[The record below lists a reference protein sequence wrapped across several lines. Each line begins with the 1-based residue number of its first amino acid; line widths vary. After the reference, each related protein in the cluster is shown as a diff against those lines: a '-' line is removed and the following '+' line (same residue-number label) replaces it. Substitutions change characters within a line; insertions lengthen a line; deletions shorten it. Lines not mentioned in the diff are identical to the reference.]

1 MELNDVAYVP
11 SFTKNLVSGIQIMR
25 QGYKQVI
32 ENNSLKIY
40 KNDILVA
47 TGGYDSETGLLKMD
61 TEIPQSS
68 NFAHSTVSAD
78 YKTIHSRLGHPGHQL
93 LLNTLNATDGIKI
106 TGKIEEQD
114 CEICTLTKM
123 RKTNI
128 RKSGS
133 IPTDYLEV
141 IESDTQGPFPIIGS
155 DGTRNNV
162 KFVDKKSRYVKM
174 ETIAN
179 REATTILDAFKRF
192 KSRMETI
199 TNKTVKNIRT
209 DQGTEY
215 KGEFLKYL
223 ENNGIVKQTGTAYE
237 HTHPGQMERIHQTI
251 MYDNGT
257 CNDEK
262 FKITAKILYGSTIN
276 NCLSLQ

>member
-1 MELNDVAYVP
+1 
-11 SFTKNLVSGIQIMR
+11 
-25 QGYKQVI
+25 
-32 ENNSLKIY
+32 
-40 KNDILVA
+40 
-47 TGGYDSETGLLKMD
+47 MD
-61 TEIPQSS
+61 TKIPQSS
-68 NFAHSTVSAD
+68 NFAHSTISAD

-93 LLNTLNATDGIKI
+93 LLNTINATDGIKI
-106 TGKIEEQD
+106 TGKTEEED
-114 CEICTLTKM
+114 CEICTLTKT

-128 RKSGS
+128 RKYGS
-133 IPTDYLEV
+133 TPTDYLEV

-215 KGEFLKYL
+215 KGEFL
-223 ENNGIVKQTGTAYE
+223 Q
-237 HTHPGQMERIHQTI
+237 
-251 MYDNGT
+251 
-257 CNDEK
+257 
-262 FKITAKILYGSTIN
+262 
-276 NCLSLQ
+276 